1 MTGSFETCWGVELDG
16 RVYMRWLT
24 LVEAALM
31 VRFDGG
37 KSKIVLLD
45 SEARTYEAL

>member
-1 MTGSFETCWGVELDG
+1 
-16 RVYMRWLT
+16 MRWLT

-37 KSKIVLLD
+37 KSKIVLLNMIV
-45 SEARTYEAL
+45 S